1 MYRPGS
7 GLLYLVAADSMALY
21 SFSSTQCEAVRYSRW
36 GGVIQGGG
44 SFRVNKIGTNR
55 KLLQL
60 INLLL

>member
-36 GGVIQGGG
+36 GGVIQGQQNWYE
-44 SFRVNKIGTNR
+44 SKALATY
-55 KLLQL
+55 
-60 INLLL
+60 